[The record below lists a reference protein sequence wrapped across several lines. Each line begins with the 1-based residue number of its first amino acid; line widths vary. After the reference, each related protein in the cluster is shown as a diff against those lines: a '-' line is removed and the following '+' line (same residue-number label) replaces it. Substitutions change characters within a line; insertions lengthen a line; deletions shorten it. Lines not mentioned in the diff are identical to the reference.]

1 MLNEILGIQTVF
13 AQSTAAAGDKP
24 ASSAFNVLEF
34 IWTNAPLW
42 LTAVIVFILSMV
54 LAYVVKSSVEIRL
67 AKKISEEQKE
77 MQIMTGRVAF
87 VIVAL
92 IGVSLSLT
100 IAGINMT
107 TLLAAI
113 GFGLSFGLQDIV
125 ANFVA
130 GIYILASRPF
140 TIGDWIQAG
149 GQIGKVEMIGS
160 RATFLK
166 TYDGLRLIVPNSS
179 LFKNNV
185 LSYTSNPLRRLK
197 IPVYTRY
204 YVSLKDVFSICMN
217 AVKSHPNIY
226 LEPKPNMV
234 VVDMS
239 DYYMYLELRVWVDS
253 KGLWKRIQ
261 SQLFGEIQKKLEEAG
276 MDSPYPVTSLSL
288 EPDAEAYVVKTKTVS
303 DDELKKMMA
312 EREASDAEYS
322 KKREELIKMQQIIQQ
337 PQVYDQSGTA
347 FFGAIG
353 QNSPMT
359 QPQPPEQSQPSGQIL
374 DPQAGQSFAQGQP
387 VPQTQ
392 VGPQPQSGAVIQ
404 PLMPQE
410 PPPQKF

>member
-1 MLNEILGIQTVF
+1 
-13 AQSTAAAGDKP
+13 
-24 ASSAFNVLEF
+24 
-34 IWTNAPLW
+34 
-42 LTAVIVFILSMV
+42 
-54 LAYVVKSSVEIRL
+54 VEIRL

-125 ANFVA
+125 SNFVA

-204 YVSLKDVFSICMN
+204 YVSLKDVFNICMN
-217 AVKSHPNIY
+217 VVRSHPNVY

-234 VVDMS
+234 VVDMA

-261 SQLFGEIQKKLEEAG
+261 SQLFGEIQKKMEEAG

-288 EPDAEAYVVKTKTVS
+288 EQDAEAYVVKTKTVS
-303 DDELKKMMA
+303 DDELKKMIA
-312 EREASDAEYS
+312 ERELSDAEFS
-322 KKREELIKMQQIIQQ
+322 KKREELIKVQQIIQQ

-347 FFGAIG
+347 FLGAIG
-353 QNSPMT
+353 TNTPAAQAHPTGQMYDPQQQTSPP
-359 QPQPPEQSQPSGQIL
+359 PQP
-374 DPQAGQSFAQGQP
+374 
-387 VPQTQ
+387 
-392 VGPQPQSGAVIQ
+392 GAVVFQ
-404 PLMPQE
+404 PLEPQE
-410 PPPQKF
+410 PPPQKL